1 MGLGLVREG
10 RKTKKGL
17 MAWKKIE
24 KLGTRS
30 FPQVKRENEDMRVT
44 RDGGYSQQVKYLDT
58 DHFTILVK
66 SRTELCMYHD

>member
-24 KLGTRS
+24 KLGTRR

-44 RDGGYSQQVKYLDT
+44 RDGGYSQQVRVWFL
-58 DHFTILVK
+58 K
-66 SRTELCMYHD
+66 SSSSRSNLFQRDSGI

>member
-1 MGLGLVREG
+1 MVREG

-44 RDGGYSQQVKYLDT
+44 RDGGYNQQVRVWFL
-58 DHFTILVK
+58 K
-66 SRTELCMYHD
+66 SSSSRSNLFQRDSGI